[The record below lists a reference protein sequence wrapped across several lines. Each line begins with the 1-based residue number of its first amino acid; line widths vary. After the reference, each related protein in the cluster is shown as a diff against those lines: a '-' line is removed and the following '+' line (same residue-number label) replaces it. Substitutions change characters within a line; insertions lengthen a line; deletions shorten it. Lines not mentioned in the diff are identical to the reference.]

1 MSARI
6 LIVGAGAI
14 GGVTAARLTRAGQ
27 QVTVLDANAEHVR
40 VMVDPGLTFEEL
52 GSTSVIPIDAV
63 RSATELSGRFDF
75 ALTTLL
81 AALPRFT

>member
-27 QVTVLDANAEHVR
+27 QVTVLEFLKARND
-40 VMVDPGLTFEEL
+40 
-52 GSTSVIPIDAV
+52 
-63 RSATELSGRFDF
+63 
-75 ALTTLL
+75 
-81 AALPRFT
+81 